1 MSVNRQWLIADRPL
15 GRALKDTDFE
25 FVTREVR
32 RPGDGEVLLRTLYL
46 GFDPAQKGWM
56 ENIGGYVAPT
66 EIGDVMRGSGIGQ
79 VIESNAPGFEPGD
92 MVMGVIGWQ
101 EYPTINAQELS
112 KITNDEL
119 LTANLGALG
128 TTGMT
133 AYFGLLRLGQ
143 PVPGDTLVVSGAA
156 GATGSMVGQ
165 IAKIAGCRVIGIA
178 GGSAKCQW
186 LVDDLGFDATID
198 YKAGPVRPRLKE
210 LCNQSINVFFDN
222 VGGTIL
228 NDCLAHLAM
237 HARVV
242 ICGGISRYETGQ
254 LPAGPE
260 NYFNLIFKRA
270 RMEGFIVLDYM
281 PEYPEARRRIGQWIR
296 SGQIKYKEDIQEGFE
311 NAPRT
316 LMRLFSGENFG
327 KQLLKIADVHG

>member
-1 MSVNRQWLIADRPL
+1 MKNRQWLIAARPL
-15 GRALKDTDFE
+15 GRALRQDDFKLNE
-25 FVTREVR
+25 AETRAPE
-32 RPGDGEVLLRTLYL
+32 DGEVLVKLLYL

-66 EIGDVMRGSGIGQ
+66 EIGEVMRGSGIGE
-79 VIESNAPGFEPGD
+79 VVESRAPGFAKGD
-92 MVMGVIGWQ
+92 KVSGMLCWQ
-101 EYPTINAQELS
+101 EYSTLHGRDVLKLEDN
-112 KITNDEL
+112 EL

-133 AYFGLLRLGQ
+133 AYFGLLKHGRPQ
-143 PVPGDTLVVSGAA
+143 PGDTVVVSGAA

-178 GGSAKCQW
+178 GGAKKCAW
-186 LVDDLGFDATID
+186 LKEELGFDATID
-198 YKAGPVRPRLKE
+198 YKAENNLRGKLKE
-210 LCNQSINVFFDN
+210 LAPEGVNVIFDN

-228 NDCLAHLAM
+228 NDMLACMAM

-260 NYFNLIFKRA
+260 NYFNLIFMRA
-270 RMEGFIVLDYM
+270 TMEGFIVLDYM
-281 PEYPEARRRIGQWIR
+281 NEYPKARARMRRWIQENR
-296 SGQIKYKEDIQEGFE
+296 IHFKEDVQQGFE
-311 NAPRT
+311 NIPRT
-316 LMRLFSGENFG
+316 LMRLFQGENFG
-327 KQLLKIADVHG
+327 KQILKL

>member
-1 MSVNRQWLIADRPL
+1 MKNRQWLIAARPL
-15 GRALKDTDFE
+15 GRGLLDSDF
-25 FVTREVR
+25 TLT
-32 RPGDGEVLLRTLYL
+32 DGEARSPEDGEALVRTLYL

-66 EIGDVMRGSGIGQ
+66 EIGDVMRGSGIGE
-79 VIESNAPGFEPGD
+79 VLESRHPNLKAGD
-92 MVMGVIGWQ
+92 KVSGQLGWQ
-101 EYPTINAQELS
+101 EYAALNARDLVKLE
-112 KITNDEL
+112 DDDL

-133 AYFGLLRLGQ
+133 AYFGLLKHGRPQ
-143 PVPGDTLVVSGAA
+143 PGDAVIVSGAA

-165 IAKIAGCRVIGIA
+165 IAKIAGCRTIGIA
-178 GGSAKCQW
+178 GGPEKCAW
-186 LVDDLGFDATID
+186 LTRECGFDAAID
-198 YKAGPVRPRLKE
+198 YKSEKKLRAKIKE
-210 LCNQSINVFFDN
+210 LAPGGVDVIYDN

-228 NDCLAHLAM
+228 NDMLACMAM

-260 NYFNLIFKRA
+260 NYFNLIFMRA
-270 RMEGFIVLDYM
+270 TMEGFIVLDYM
-281 PEYPEARRRIGQWIR
+281 NEYPKARARMRQWIR
-296 SGQIKYKEDIQEGFE
+296 DGKITFKEDVQEGFE

-316 LMRLFSGENFG
+316 LMRLFRGENFG
-327 KQLLKIADVHG
+327 KQILKVA